1 MRRYLKYVLIFVV
14 LVLLQVLVLNRINF
28 SGYINP
34 YLYVLFILILPFET
48 PGWLLLI
55 SSFLIGFSVDIFS
68 NMQGM
73 NAAASVFM
81 AFCRPLVIRLVTTP
95 REFESNMEPG
105 IRDIG
110 FRWFLSYSLILIFLH
125 HLVLFYLEVFSFAQF
140 FSTLLRA
147 ALSTVF
153 TLFLVILSQY
163 LFFMRKR

>member
-1 MRRYLKYVLIFVV
+1 MRRYLKYALIFVI

-34 YLYVLFILILPFET
+34 YLYVLFVLILPFET

-55 SSFLIGFSVDIFS
+55 SAFLLGFSVDIFS
-68 NMQGM
+68 NTQGM

-81 AFCRPLVIRLVTTP
+81 AFCRPLVIRLVATP
-95 REFESNMEPG
+95 RELEPNMEPG

-110 FRWFLSYSLILIFLH
+110 FRWFFSYSLILIFVH
-125 HLVLFYLEVFSFAQF
+125 HLVLFYLEAFSFTQF
-140 FSTLLRA
+140 FSTLLRTS
-147 ALSTVF
+147 LSMVF
-153 TLFLVILSQY
+153 TLILVILSQY

>member
-1 MRRYLKYVLIFVV
+1 MRRYLKYVLIFIV

-68 NMQGM
+68 NTLGM

-95 REFESNMEPG
+95 REFEPNMEPG

-125 HLVLFYLEVFSFAQF
+125 HLVLFYLEAFSFTQF

-147 ALSTVF
+147 TLSTVF
-153 TLFLVILSQY
+153 TLALVILSQY